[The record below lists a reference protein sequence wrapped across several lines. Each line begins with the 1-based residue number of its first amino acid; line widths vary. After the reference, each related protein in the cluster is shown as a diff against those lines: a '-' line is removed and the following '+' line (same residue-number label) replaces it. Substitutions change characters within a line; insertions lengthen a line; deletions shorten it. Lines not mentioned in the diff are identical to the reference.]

1 MLVLFAFVSSNA
13 SSETFVNETMTSNNA
28 TLWASIDSGILF
40 NANFATSQYG
50 LKFPVADDKSM
61 TSVTV
66 NTGSERLIY
75 GKQIELDFAFMYN
88 MTCNAGPMLIFEG
101 GLGVTTGYPRWY
113 ISVSGY
119 DGATL
124 NLYEGSTSAYST
136 EISKDTLY
144 RVKMRNIG
152 SVSTLYIDDVLVY
165 TNTAS
170 ALNIYDTDNKLY
182 FSKQNFGTS
191 VCKLNAFFNNLTLT
205 QKDTGMLMNFTVRD
219 ENSYEAINKTLMKF
233 LLYKTTDPTIM
244 IDYKESNSSMIQFF
258 NLSAVEYFVI
268 YHDSVY
274 DSRTYKWTQNKNW
287 DNVTLY
293 TLNNSGGVP
302 VSITVMDGLHNQ
314 NLANANVLIQRSI
327 NFTQQTVYDGFTDG
341 TGIAT
346 TLLNTTNVYTITA
359 SYTGFENKTTI
370 ITNLPA
376 PYTIQIK
383 LGTSSQGNTSIAT
396 NYFSGA
402 YTPKN
407 MVSLYN
413 TTPILFTLN
422 TFSIYFMIEYQGLTA
437 TVGGVKYDNY
447 SLSPSGGSLT
457 LPILA
462 TQNKFNVTYYIKI
475 RGFDN
480 YTMNVPYNVFTPS
493 NASIVGTADDIG
505 PSFSI
510 EEKFIIVIM
519 TMVIVI
525 VTFLFIF
532 SLVGVDPAWSFYG
545 GVGICLVVFTAI
557 NWIVVWVSA
566 FIGIVVFLILFG
578 RNYNG

>member
-1 MLVLFAFVSSNA
+1 
-13 SSETFVNETMTSNNA
+13 
-28 TLWASIDSGILF
+28 
-40 NANFATSQYG
+40 
-50 LKFPVADDKSM
+50 
-61 TSVTV
+61 
-66 NTGSERLIY
+66 
-75 GKQIELDFAFMYN
+75 
-88 MTCNAGPMLIFEG
+88 
-101 GLGVTTGYPRWY
+101 
-113 ISVSGY
+113 
-119 DGATL
+119 
-124 NLYEGSTSAYST
+124 
-136 EISKDTLY
+136 
-144 RVKMRNIG
+144 
-152 SVSTLYIDDVLVY
+152 
-165 TNTAS
+165 
-170 ALNIYDTDNKLY
+170 
-182 FSKQNFGTS
+182 
-191 VCKLNAFFNNLTLT
+191 
-205 QKDTGMLMNFTVRD
+205 
-219 ENSYEAINKTLMKF
+219 
-233 LLYKTTDPTIM
+233 
-244 IDYKESNSSMIQFF
+244 
-258 NLSAVEYFVI
+258 
-268 YHDSVY
+268 
-274 DSRTYKWTQNKNW
+274 
-287 DNVTLY
+287 
-293 TLNNSGGVP
+293 
-302 VSITVMDGLHNQ
+302 
-314 NLANANVLIQRSI
+314 
-327 NFTQQTVYDGFTDG
+327 
-341 TGIAT
+341 
-346 TLLNTTNVYTITA
+346 
-359 SYTGFENKTTI
+359 
-370 ITNLPA
+370 
-376 PYTIQIK
+376 
-383 LGTSSQGNTSIAT
+383 
-396 NYFSGA
+396 
-402 YTPKN
+402 